1 MQIKSRAPTETIQPD
16 WLGNLELPE
25 HERVSITFRL
35 LTVGEA
41 NRAEAQRVRAALK
54 KKRNQTAAVAAV
66 GASAADAPM
75 QLLRS
80 HVTRVANLTVE
91 SPEGK
96 QSSPSNGEELAA
108 VIESQPGER
117 VWSEL
122 AEIIIAAIRG
132 ESALE
137 EGAGNGSA
145 SSPAS

>member
-25 HERVSITFRL
+25 HERVTVTFRL

-41 NRAEAQRVRAALK
+41 NRAEARRVSWALK
-54 KKRNQTAAVAAV
+54 KKRNQMAAV

-80 HVTRVANLTVE
+80 HVTEVKNLTVE
-91 SPEGK
+91 SPDGK

-122 AEIIIAAIRG
+122 ANIIIEAIRG